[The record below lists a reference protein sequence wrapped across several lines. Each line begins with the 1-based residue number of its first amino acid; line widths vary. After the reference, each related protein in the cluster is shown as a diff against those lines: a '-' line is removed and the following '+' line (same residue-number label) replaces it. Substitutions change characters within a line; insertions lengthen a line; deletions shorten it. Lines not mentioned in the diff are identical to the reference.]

1 MSSVTRIL
9 HLLRSP
15 TTEWTV
21 IERETT
27 QPLDLVRRY
36 LAPLSAAVLLAS
48 IVGSLIVEMV
58 PFPLAEILRLGVT
71 AVLTFIATAVMMFV
85 LAIVISELAP
95 HVGGRSDVNRA
106 FSVAMY
112 AYTPSLVAGL
122 GRAVPVIAGLAAFLG
137 ALYSLYLLYLGL
149 TQVIK
154 VPSDKTIGGT
164 AFLAVTAIVGS
175 FVLRSVMGHFLGAGL
190 LGSRLTD

>member
-9 HLLRSP
+9 HLLRGP
-15 TTEWTV
+15 VTEWTV
-21 IERETT
+21 IERETA
-27 QPLDLVRRY
+27 QPLDLAVRY

-48 IVGSLIVEMV
+48 IIGSVVVAMV
-58 PFPLAEILRLGVT
+58 PFPLAEVLRLGVT
-71 AVLTFIATAVMMFV
+71 AVLNFVATAVMMFAV
-85 LAIVISELAP
+85 AIVISELAP

-122 GRAVPVIAGLAAFLG
+122 ARAVPVIAGFAAFLG
-137 ALYSLYLLYLGL
+137 ALYTLYLLHLGL
-149 TQVIK
+149 AQVIK
-154 VPSDKTIGGT
+154 VPEDKALTST
-164 AFLAVTAIVGS
+164 AFVAVIAVVGS

-190 LGSRLTD
+190 LGSRLAD